1 MKPNDTVTHVAL
13 PDRVLTVQDVYLS
26 GLRIAAGDGTLTI
39 KDVGDNFRP
48 YPPRK
53 SDDDLS
59 FEVRQAYQVWEPHPM
74 GGDGDVARTRDLIAA
89 AQAYLDR
96 LEEEHD

>member
-13 PDRVLTVQDVYLS
+13 PDRVLTVAYADHNRVVALDS
-26 GLRIAAGDGTLTI
+26 ALTI
-39 KDVGDNFRP
+39 ADTADNFRP

-53 SDDDLS
+53 STTDL
-59 FEVRQAYQVWEPHPM
+59 QQ
-74 GGDGDVARTRDLIAA
+74 DVTAAIQSWHDAPPNADEAETRALIAA

-96 LEEEHD
+96 LEEQ